1 MKPDP
6 LYSFEIERS
15 LLLALAL
22 FQSSDETRVVLN
34 ATKFE
39 LRAIGG
45 KHELTLIATDGKRL
59 ATHTDEVLEVELTD
73 EMPEHADLVLDLK
86 GVKKL
91 PKVKGDSVVRV
102 TVYEKHVVFSSGKF
116 RYEATPVT
124 QAPFPDWRQC
134 MPKGDPVPVADFP
147 VNFGYLAS
155 FGQAA
160 HLITEKRSVVL
171 HAFGEGNAI
180 GITFP
185 QYRQFRGVV
194 MPIRLDDGTDQKTS
208 SKQSTATAEAANA

>member
-1 MKPDP
+1 MKTDP
-6 LYSFEIERS
+6 LYSFELERS

-22 FQSSDETRVVLN
+22 FQSADETRVVLN

-73 EMPEHADLVLDLK
+73 EMPERADMVLDLK

-91 PKVKGDSVVRV
+91 PKIKGDTVVRV

-116 RYEATPVT
+116 RYEATPFIA
-124 QAPFPDWRQC
+124 APFPEWRQA
-134 MPKGDPVPVADFP
+134 MPAGSQIPVADFP
-147 VNFGYLAS
+147 VNFAYLAS

-160 HLITEKRSVVL
+160 HLITEKRHVVL
-171 HAFGEGNAI
+171 HAFGEGAAI
-180 GITFP
+180 GVTFP

-194 MPIRLDDGTDQKTS
+194 MPIRLDESDDKGVTRTETTREK
-208 SKQSTATAEAANA
+208 ANT

>member
-1 MKPDP
+1 MKTDP
-6 LYSFEIERS
+6 IYSFEVERS

-22 FQSSDETRVVLN
+22 FQSADETRVVLN

-73 EMPEHADLVLDLK
+73 EMPEHSNMVLDLK

-91 PKVKGDSVVRV
+91 PKIKGDTVVRV

-124 QAPFPDWRQC
+124 AAPFPEWRQC
-134 MPKGDPVPVADFP
+134 MPAGSPIPVADFP
-147 VNFGYLAS
+147 VNFAYLAS

-160 HLITEKRSVVL
+160 HLITEKRHVTL
-171 HAFGEGNAI
+171 HAFGEGAAI
-180 GITFP
+180 GVTFP

-194 MPIRLDDGTDQKTS
+194 MPIRLNDDDDKGVERKETTKE
-208 SKQSTATAEAANA
+208 KATA